1 MRLQGKVSIIT
12 GAASGIGRATALK
25 FAREGAIVAVC
36 DLNQGAID
44 EVVAEIKAAGG
55 KVKLVKM
62 NIDEHPQIPGQLGI
76 QSIPAVIAFKQGQPV
91 DALLKEARVW
101 GARQSL
107 FKRALP
113 RVTET
118 AANAALE
125 DAARIDRMI
134 KGIGG
139 GDVWTEF
146 LRLGLRL
153 AGQ

>member
-1 MRLQGKVSIIT
+1 MTEEV
-12 GAASGIGRATALK
+12 RALAQ
-25 FAREGAIVAVC
+25 V
-36 DLNQGAID
+36 
-44 EVVAEIKAAGG
+44 KA
-55 KVKLVKM
+55 
-62 NIDEHPQIPGQLGI
+62 GQ
-76 QSIPAVIAFKQGQPV
+76 KQGQPV

-113 RVTET
+113 RVTDT

-146 LRLGLRL
+146 LRLGLGL
-153 AGQ
+153 AGH